1 MLENDNNIE
10 VDLDR
15 LRKAVAK
22 LRPTRRKIMNLLRVH
37 FSLWDEVEDIWWDL
51 MFLEDEIDSLLD
63 GREPARHPERAT
75 RPFSPIS
82 TETNREPGDKT
93 NNGSVGMGAAD

>member
-22 LRPTRRKIMNLLRVH
+22 LRPTRRKIMNLVKVH

-51 MFLEDEIDSLLD
+51 MYLEDEIDSLLD
-63 GREPARHPERAT
+63 GREPTRHREQQLPIRGRGHDPAGERGGE
-75 RPFSPIS
+75 R
-82 TETNREPGDKT
+82 
-93 NNGSVGMGAAD
+93 

>member
-22 LRPTRRKIMNLLRVH
+22 LRPTRRKIMNLLKVH

-63 GREPARHPERAT
+63 GREPTRHRERAT
-75 RPFSPIS
+75 RPSTRIS
-82 TETNREPGDKT
+82 TE
-93 NNGSVGMGAAD
+93 